1 MAFQGDKKVGQ
12 SLLHGPEQKLRDFL
26 LPLVPKRV
34 ETYHLTLS
42 TVLWNLLIILFCWL
56 AKFSIHWL
64 WGMSVMIFAQYIT
77 DLLDGAIGRKR
88 NTGLIKWGYYM
99 DHFLDY
105 LFLCAILIG
114 YAILLPTQFQVA
126 GFYILALFGAF
137 MVNSFLS
144 FAATNSFKIA
154 YCGIGPTEIRGI
166 FILINTLLI
175 LLGPVRSL
183 EYLVASLPYVLGLG
197 TFGLF
202 VTVFQTQKMLW
213 RIDMDAKRCAEKE
226 VADTAA
232 EGNPSK

>member
-12 SLLHGPEQKLRDFL
+12 SLLHAPEQRFRDFL
-26 LPLVPKRV
+26 LPFVPKRV

-42 TVLWNLLIILFCWL
+42 TIVWNLLIILFCFL
-56 AKFSIHWL
+56 SKYNIHWL
-64 WGMSVMIFAQYIT
+64 WGTSLMIFAQYVT

-88 NTGLIKWGYYM
+88 NTGLVKWGYYM

-114 YAILLPTQFQVA
+114 YAIRIPDQFKAA
-126 GFYILALFGAF
+126 GFYIMALFGAF

-144 FAATNSFKIA
+144 FAATNAFTIA
-154 YCGIGPTEIRGI
+154 YYGIGPTEIRGL

-175 LLGPVRSL
+175 IIGPG
-183 EYLVASLPYVLGLG
+183 YLVKSLPYVLGLA

-202 VTVFQTQKMLW
+202 VTVYRTQKTLW
-213 RIDMDAKRCAEKE
+213 GIDMEAKRRAQLDST
-226 VADTAA
+226 DT
-232 EGNPSK
+232 